1 MIAGRT
7 ASRRGFSIVEALV
20 AFGLVVLAL
29 AGVFEVMPYTY
40 RTLQEDSL
48 RAEAATAAQRYL
60 EGVRLAVQ
68 TGSPFPSPTV
78 APLVLGESLVTG
90 QAIAGDA
97 QADLTASCTQP
108 DGPGSSLFDCRV
120 DVALDLAGERRPLP
134 PLETIVTRQL
144 P

>member
-78 APLVLGESLVTG
+78 APLVFQLKTSVDAFATYEFTELPGQPVLDLIAGPAASWKAIVPSLV
-90 QAIAGDA
+90 
-97 QADLTASCTQP
+97 
-108 DGPGSSLFDCRV
+108 V
-120 DVALDLAGERRPLP
+120 AGEPHG
-134 PLETIVTRQL
+134 EA
-144 P
+144 